1 MAQVNL
7 IPTNA
12 DLLAGA
18 RDDELLVGA
27 VNGVNQIYFL
37 PNAEKA
43 INLDPGVK
51 VKVFYNGQRLNEGF
65 ANDYT
70 IIESTG
76 PDTGFDRI
84 TLNYVTPVGDDK
96 LTADYVL
103 V

>member
-37 PNAEKA
+37 PNTEKA
-43 INLDPGVK
+43 LNFDPGVK
-51 VKVFYNGQRLNEGF
+51 VKVFYNGLRLNEGF

-70 IIESTG
+70 IDETAG
-76 PDTGFDRI
+76 PGTGFDRI
-84 TLNYVTPVGDDK
+84 TLLHVAPTGVDK
-96 LTADYVL
+96 LTADYYVI
-103 V
+103 